1 MGGMMAVKVWQTVLL
16 LLAIILAGAQFY
28 ETYVAEMP
36 PEVWRLA
43 RTVWVSWAA
52 WDSFRLLLK

>member
-1 MGGMMAVKVWQTVLL
+1 MAVKVWQTVLL